1 MAGDVNGDGLDDL
14 IIGALYADSNGK
26 VDTGKSYIVFG
37 KQDNTAINL
46 SAISSKPSPLTSPAL
61 ETECPPQ
68 SPAQVMSTVMA

>member
-1 MAGDVNGDGLDDL
+1 LTSPALETECVNGDGLDDL

-46 SAISSKPSPLTSPAL
+46 SAIAAGTGGFDGIGVVFFA
-61 ETECPPQ
+61 EHNI
-68 SPAQVMSTVMA
+68 